1 MRCSRKWARAVL
13 FHTGTGSW
21 LETHTHSIHSTGT
34 LTRPRGEAQYN
45 VSHPKHPEEGK
56 SSFECS
62 HYITFS
68 WKGFNKCFVTQRI
81 KVYPKSLSVSDMMK
95 PGKIIKTKAITL
107 IELRS
112 FDLDPV
118 GWSLTATTVEF
129 NIEKDPFRK
138 GGFREAYR

>member
-1 MRCSRKWARAVL
+1 MSVPIA
-13 FHTGTGSW
+13 
-21 LETHTHSIHSTGT
+21 STSPEKDST
-34 LTRPRGEAQYN
+34 SAW
-45 VSHPKHPEEGK
+45 SPKG
-56 SSFECS
+56 
-62 HYITFS
+62 
-68 WKGFNKCFVTQRI
+68 I
-81 KVYPKSLSVSDMMK
+81 KVSPKSLSVSDVMK
-95 PGKIIKTKAITL
+95 LVKIIKTKATTL

>member
-1 MRCSRKWARAVL
+1 M
-13 FHTGTGSW
+13 
-21 LETHTHSIHSTGT
+21 
-34 LTRPRGEAQYN
+34 
-45 VSHPKHPEEGK
+45 
-56 SSFECS
+56 
-62 HYITFS
+62 
-68 WKGFNKCFVTQRI
+68 
-81 KVYPKSLSVSDMMK
+81 SDMMK
-95 PGKIIKTKAITL
+95 PAKIIKTKAITL

>member
-1 MRCSRKWARAVL
+1 MLCHANALRL
-13 FHTGTGSW
+13 PQF
-21 LETHTHSIHSTGT
+21 
-34 LTRPRGEAQYN
+34 
-45 VSHPKHPEEGK
+45 
-56 SSFECS
+56 
-62 HYITFS
+62 
-68 WKGFNKCFVTQRI
+68 
-81 KVYPKSLSVSDMMK
+81 KSLSVSDMMK

-118 GWSLTATTVEF
+118 GWSLTATAVEF

>member
-1 MRCSRKWARAVL
+1 MFLTPNTRRKERAVL
-13 FHTGTGSW
+13 SVPIT
-21 LETHTHSIHSTGT
+21 STSPEKDST
-34 LTRPRGEAQYN
+34 SAL
-45 VSHPKHPEEGK
+45 SPK
-56 SSFECS
+56 
-62 HYITFS
+62 
-68 WKGFNKCFVTQRI
+68 RI

-138 GGFREAYR
+138 GEFREAYR

>member
-1 MRCSRKWARAVL
+1 MFLTPNTLRKERAVL
-13 FHTGTGSW
+13 SVPIT
-21 LETHTHSIHSTGT
+21 STSPEKDST
-34 LTRPRGEAQYN
+34 SAL
-45 VSHPKHPEEGK
+45 SPK
-56 SSFECS
+56 
-62 HYITFS
+62 
-68 WKGFNKCFVTQRI
+68 RI
-81 KVYPKSLSVSDMMK
+81 KVYPKSLSVSDIMK
-95 PGKIIKTKAITL
+95 PAKIIKTKAITL

>member
-1 MRCSRKWARAVL
+1 MEKPNTMFLTPNTRRKERAVL
-13 FHTGTGSW
+13 SVPIASTSPEKDSTSAGS
-21 LETHTHSIHSTGT
+21 
-34 LTRPRGEAQYN
+34 
-45 VSHPKHPEEGK
+45 PK
-56 SSFECS
+56 
-62 HYITFS
+62 
-68 WKGFNKCFVTQRI
+68 RI

-95 PGKIIKTKAITL
+95 LGKIIKTKATTL

-138 GGFREAYR
+138 GEFREAYR

>member
-1 MRCSRKWARAVL
+1 MFLTPNTRRKERAVL
-13 FHTGTGSW
+13 SVPIT
-21 LETHTHSIHSTGT
+21 STS
-34 LTRPRGEAQYN
+34 PEKDSKSAW
-45 VSHPKHPEEGK
+45 SPKL
-56 SSFECS
+56 
-62 HYITFS
+62 
-68 WKGFNKCFVTQRI
+68 I

-95 PGKIIKTKAITL
+95 LGKIIKTKAITL